1 MTPPITPARKAP
13 RQRGAFSLRQTALV
27 FALAATLLC
36 GTGLALKAVARNAG
50 EHRGYVYAAGL
61 LVVIALIAT
70 VRRTRPRTRP
80 RPRPRART
88 RTRTARPL
96 REPMASVPG
105 PRRQPDHPEPE
116 PEPEAVPAPESTPE
130 STAEM
135 FGAMDPLVFEQ
146 AIAELCVRDGCQDVE
161 VSGGAGDLGADV
173 TGLTPD
179 GRRLVVQCKRY
190 GPVNKVGSQDM
201 QRFGGTCFAVH
212 QAEVA
217 VLVTTGE
224 FTGPAAEY
232 ADECGILRY
241 DSEALT
247 AWADATGPAP
257 WEADHPAPQA
267 RSAAR

>member
-1 MTPPITPARKAP
+1 M
-13 RQRGAFSLRQTALV
+13 
-27 FALAATLLC
+27 
-36 GTGLALKAVARNAG
+36 
-50 EHRGYVYAAGL
+50 
-61 LVVIALIAT
+61 
-70 VRRTRPRTRP
+70 
-80 RPRPRART
+80 
-88 RTRTARPL
+88 
-96 REPMASVPG
+96 
-105 PRRQPDHPEPE
+105 
-116 PEPEAVPAPESTPE
+116 PAPESTPE

-257 WEADHPAPQA
+257 GKPITRRPRPGRRRGDLSGGPPCPQRPA
-267 RSAAR
+267 RWAAATDFVASGV

>member
-36 GTGLALKAVARNAG
+36 GTGLALKAAARNAG

-70 VRRTRPRTRP
+70 VRRTRT
-80 RPRPRART
+80 RT
-88 RTRTARPL
+88 RTRTRARSARPL
-96 REPMASVPG
+96 REPMTAVPG
-105 PRRQPDHPEPE
+105 PRRQPDHREPE
-116 PEPEAVPAPESTPE
+116 PGTEAAPESTAD
-130 STAEM
+130 T

-146 AIAELCVRDGCQDVE
+146 AIAALCVRDGCQDVE

-173 TGLTPD
+173 TAMTPD
-179 GRRLVVQCKRY
+179 GLRLVVQCKRY

-212 QAEVA
+212 QADVA

-232 ADECGILRY
+232 ADECGIVRF

-257 WEADHPAPQA
+257 WEADHPASHA

>member
-1 MTPPITPARKAP
+1 MTPPTTPARKAP

-36 GTGLALKAVARNAG
+36 GTGLALKAAARNAG

-70 VRRTRPRTRP
+70 ARRS
-80 RPRPRART
+80 RT

-96 REPMASVPG
+96 REPMAAVPG
-105 PRRQPDHPEPE
+105 PRRQPDHPET
-116 PEPEAVPAPESTPE
+116 AAAPAPESTAD
-130 STAEM
+130 T

-146 AIAELCVRDGCQDVE
+146 AIAALCVRDGCQDVE

-173 TGLTPD
+173 TALTPD

-212 QAEVA
+212 QADVA
-217 VLVTTGE
+217 ALVTTGE

-232 ADECGILRY
+232 ADECGIVRF

-257 WEADHPAPQA
+257 WEADRPAPHA
-267 RSAAR
+267 GTAAR

>member
-1 MTPPITPARKAP
+1 MTPPTTPARKAP

-70 VRRTRPRTRP
+70 VRRTRTRTRP